1 MSESRSPFSLCWGI
15 VEAALQPLLRE
26 CLDGD
31 ISYRMYIKPELDVL
45 VEQCA
50 VQSHKADNPHRQIMS
65 VFELMFVV
73 RCALQDIRNKL
84 KNADMRSKPAPDDI
98 KVQSN
103 SYYAGVMLYIF
114 CSTDI
119 LLASCYMHYTCVKRC
134 V

>member
-1 MSESRSPFSLCWGI
+1 MSESRSPFSLCWGS

-31 ISYRMYIKPELDVL
+31 ISYRMYIKSELDVL

-50 VQSHKADNPHRQIMS
+50 AQSHKADNPHRQIMS

-103 SYYAGVMLYIF
+103 SV
-114 CSTDI
+114 THVI
-119 LLASCYMHYTCVKRC
+119 LAACYMYYTCVKRC
-134 V
+134 A